1 MARWTDGWAVEQ
13 TVRRIYGCTDRGTPS
28 FLTKGLKWL
37 KMYSYWFSLGQMN
50 DGQMDSHPAVW
61 PARQLDGWT
70 DGRTDGQKE

>member
-50 DGQMDSHPAVW
+50 DSHPAVW